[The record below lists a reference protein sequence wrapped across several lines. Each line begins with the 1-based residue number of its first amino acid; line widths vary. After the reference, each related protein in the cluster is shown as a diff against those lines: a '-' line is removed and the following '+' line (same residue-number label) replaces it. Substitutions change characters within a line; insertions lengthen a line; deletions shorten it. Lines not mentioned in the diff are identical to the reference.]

1 MATATAAGCLAI
13 FTPAEELCN
22 PAPYVRAIQVEI
34 AKKFFEFVQLYNL
47 DVISCPIWIDGGLI
61 WMGDK
66 HRSSIRFFELPNV
79 LISIR
84 VKAEEIEYVHI
95 L

>member
-1 MATATAAGCLAI
+1 MATATATGCPAI

-22 PAPYVRAIQVEI
+22 PAPYVRTIRVEI
-34 AKKFFEFVQLYNL
+34 AKKFFEFVQLY
-47 DVISCPIWIDGGLI
+47 DPGVISCPIWIGGGLI
-61 WMGDK
+61 WMGDE
-66 HRSSIRFFELPNV
+66 HRSSIRFFELPNI

-84 VKAEEIEYVHI
+84 VKAEEIEYIHI